1 MQYREGFS
9 YLVSIEM
16 NHLLLMRNHNQCKQ
30 KDEYNNL
37 SQQKSKNT
45 TKKRVM
51 QQETFNE
58 PGSNQCKKICFHR
71 IPKNVLELKTYFEI
85 LKKTV
90 TAYKQ
95 TNGQAVDKVK
105 STCQT
110 V

>member
-1 MQYREGFS
+1 
-9 YLVSIEM
+9 M
-16 NHLLLMRNHNQCKQ
+16 NQVPTN
-30 KDEYNNL
+30 
-37 SQQKSKNT
+37 
-45 TKKRVM
+45 V
-51 QQETFNE
+51 
-58 PGSNQCKKICFHR
+58 KKICFHR

-85 LKKTV
+85 LKKKTV